1 MNLRNHSLCGHAF
14 WSGLLCLLL
23 FGLPSNAFSAPPPDP
38 GAAPAAFPTAASGV
52 PVLHAEQSWWSLGA
66 IYQGLARFLSNRGH
80 LIQFCTV
87 GMIVA
92 LFVIMRN
99 KW

>member
-1 MNLRNHSLCGHAF
+1 MAC
-14 WSGLLCLLL
+14 
-23 FGLPSNAFSAPPPDP
+23 
-38 GAAPAAFPTAASGV
+38 AAAQPTSTAGV
-52 PVLHAEQSWWSLGA
+52 PVLLAEQSWWTPSA
-66 IYQGLARFLSNRGH
+66 IYTGLARFLSNRGH